1 MVKIRLTRVGR
12 RKAPFYRVVVVDSRR
27 KRDGKS
33 IEIIGRYQPLNK
45 AADTQLVCDEQ
56 RALYWLHNGAQPT
69 ETVRALL
76 RRVGVMKKYHE
87 AKVAALKANEAAPKT
102 KGAGK

>member
-12 RKAPFYRVVVVDSRR
+12 KKAPYYRIVVVDSRR
-27 KRDGKS
+27 KRDGAS
-33 IEIIGRYQPLNK
+33 IELLGRYQPLNK
-45 AADTQLVCDEQ
+45 NAQEQLTCNGV

-76 RRVGVMKKYHE
+76 RKAGILRQFHE
-87 AKVAALKANEAAPKT
+87 QKVENQKARKEA
-102 KGAGK
+102 GATA

>member
-12 RKAPFYRVVVVDSRR
+12 KKAPYYRLVVADSRR
-27 KRDGKS
+27 ARDGKF

-45 AADTQLVCDEQ
+45 AEAEQIVCDEE
-56 RALYWLHNGAQPT
+56 RALYWLNNGAQPT

-76 RRVGVMKKYHE
+76 RKRGIMRRFHE
-87 AKVAALKANEAAPKT
+87 EKLAARKAREAQKES
-102 KGAGK
+102 

>member
-12 RKAPFYRVVVVDSRR
+12 THDAFYRLIIADERR
-27 KRDGKS
+27 ARDGKF
-33 IEIIGRYQPLNK
+33 IEIIGRYQP
-45 AADTQLVCDEQ
+45 TQKTKQLEVQEE

-76 RRVGVMKKYHE
+76 SKQGIMKKYSD
-87 AKVAALKANEAAPKT
+87 AKMAARKARKPAA
-102 KGAGK
+102 

>member
-12 RKAPFYRVVVVDSRR
+12 KKAPYYRLVVADSRR
-27 KRDGKS
+27 ARDGKF

-45 AADTQLVCDEQ
+45 KDEEQIVCEEE
-56 RALYWLHNGAQPT
+56 RALYWLNNGAQPT

-76 RRVGVMKKYHE
+76 RKQGILKKFHE
-87 AKVAALKANEAAPKT
+87 GKVEARKARAAAQ
-102 KGAGK
+102 G

>member
-12 RKAPFYRVVVVDSRR
+12 KKAPFYRVIVADSRR
-27 KRDGKS
+27 ARDGKF

-45 AADTQLVCDEQ
+45 NQEEQITCDEE

-76 RRVGVMKKYHE
+76 RRQGIMKKFHE
-87 AKVAALKANEAAPKT
+87 AKVEAKKALKAAS
-102 KGAGK
+102 

>member
-12 RKAPFYRVVVVDSRR
+12 KKAPFYRVVVVDSRR

-45 AADTQLVCDEQ
+45 VVDTQLVCDET

-76 RRVGVMKKYHE
+76 RRLGLLKKFHE
-87 AKVAALKANEAAPKT
+87 AKVAAHKANEAAK
-102 KGAGK
+102 AGK